1 MNTPE
6 YYRTLQNELNEIYFI
21 VLNEITIMTP
31 KYKSQPIFQSYAK
44 SMKADTENLRALQ
57 MDFFSLHNHL
67 EKDIDTLE
75 NEIRQTDNQIA
86 ILEEENAVLKKQ
98 FTNLTGSDNA
108 AIGMLND
115 TELLHN
121 QYLFGNWFLLSVFI
135 IAGRFVSKHRD
146 Y

>member
-121 QYLFGNWFLLSVFI
+121 QYLFGNWLLLSVFI
-135 IAGRFVSKHRD
+135 IAGRFVYKHRD
-146 Y
+146 

>member
-1 MNTPE
+1 
-6 YYRTLQNELNEIYFI
+6 
-21 VLNEITIMTP
+21 MTP

-135 IAGRFVSKHRD
+135 IAGRFVYKHRE
-146 Y
+146 

>member
-135 IAGRFVSKHRD
+135 IAGRFVYKHRD
-146 Y
+146 

>member
-135 IAGRFVSKHRD
+135 IAGRFVYKHRE
-146 Y
+146 

>member
-135 IAGRFVSKHRD
+135 IAGRFVYKHRK
-146 Y
+146 